1 MRQFGIPTALGFARR
16 IYTALTGNSSLPP
29 TAQHDTTLVTNFRTL
44 RDLTRKPDPR
54 RVAFL
59 GQAGAG
65 KSTIVDKLSMGHAHP
80 RPVIG
85 VHTNATNW
93 AQRTDVDLLCRWPGL
108 VAADCP
114 GYDTRT
120 HPVAAFV
127 THFPFANFDKIVL
140 VIHGKIRAADV
151 DIYQA
156 IRHAGMTPLVV
167 RSHAESLDASDRDR
181 VTKDLCRHLVGLQ
194 PNARVFVSSRN
205 GEGIGE
211 LRSRL

>member
-1 MRQFGIPTALGFARR
+1 MRRLGIPTTLAFGKR
-16 IYTALTGNSSLPP
+16 IYAAVTGTSALPP
-29 TAQHDTTLVTNFRTL
+29 AAPDHTTLVMNLHTL

-65 KSTIVDKLSMGHAHP
+65 KSTIVDKLAMGHAHP

-85 VHTNATNW
+85 VHTDATNW
-93 AQRTDVDLLCRWPGL
+93 AERTDVDLLCRWPGQ

-120 HPVAAFV
+120 HPAATFV
-127 THFPFANFDKIVL
+127 THFPFANFEKVAL

-156 IRHAGMTPLVV
+156 ILRAGMTPLVT
-167 RSHAESLDASDRDR
+167 RSHAESLDASDRDT

-194 PNARVFVSSRN
+194 PNSVVYVSSRT
-205 GEGIGE
+205 GEGIDE